1 MKITRRTAIGVTL
14 IVLIGLTSWAL
25 AGTLTEQQYIDAGKA
40 EFPKGNYETAIYLFT
55 AGLQLNPDNPG
66 LYNDRGLCYLKE
78 GDIEMAIAD
87 LSKAIELNPDFA
99 EAYYNRGLAYFGG
112 GKWMRALDDEAG
124 NNATADF
131 TKAIEL
137 DPEYIDA
144 YYTRGI
150 VYSEF
155 LHYYRKPFSP
165 DVIDKYHKAVADFD
179 KVLELDPTYVLAY
192 AGKGNLY
199 YRYGEFDNSTVE
211 FNKAL
216 ESEDPI
222 IEKVGEK
229 GLAAVYYSRGRN
241 YGACKDMVSSTLDY
255 EKAIELDPTLMTA
268 LGHVTG
274 NYQRLGEW
282 NKLIE
287 NCDYMLDLKKDDPE
301 WLTQS
306 HGGYTKYAAKGV
318 AYHNLMRQ
326 MANEAIFNY
335 NKVIELKPSV
345 GAYRNLGAVYRDIGE
360 SEKAKEAFEK
370 ALAIKPSV
378 GAYRDLGAVYR
389 DIGESEK
396 AKEAFEK
403 ALEMDNTTIEEG
415 TYKSM
420 YSKYYS
426 RGLTYYEMQEYNKA
440 ISDFNKAIELKSDY
454 AEAYRDLGKAY
465 VAIGDTANAT
475 EAFETAVRLFE
486 EQGNPYIA
494 EQVKQLL
501 EELPTVGASALPK
514 LIMECPAVL
523 EDVCPMLEQGL
534 EETAKEI

>member
-1 MKITRRTAIGVTL
+1 MKTTRRTAIGVTL
-14 IVLIGLTSWAL
+14 IVLIGLTSWGL

-40 EFPKGNYETAIYLFT
+40 EFPKGNYQTALYLFT
-55 AGLQLNPDNPG
+55 AGLELNPDNPG
-66 LYNDRGLCYLKE
+66 LYNDRGLCYLQE
-78 GDIEMAIAD
+78 GNIEEAIAD

-112 GKWMRALDDEAG
+112 RKWIRAPDDEES

-137 DPEYIDA
+137 KPEYVDA
-144 YYTRGI
+144 YYNRGI
-150 VYSEF
+150 VYTEF

-192 AGKGNLY
+192 AGKGDLY
-199 YRYGEFDNSTVE
+199 YRYGDFDNSTVE

-216 ESEDPI
+216 ESEDLI
-222 IEKVGEK
+222 IQKVGEK
-229 GLAAVYYSRGRN
+229 GLASVYYSRGRN
-241 YGACKDMVSSTLDY
+241 YGACNDMVASTLDY
-255 EKAIELDPTLMTA
+255 EKAIELDPTHMTA

-274 NYQRLGEW
+274 NYKSLGEW

-287 NCDYMLDLKKDDPE
+287 NCDYMLELKKDDPA
-301 WLTQS
+301 WLTKS
-306 HGGYTKYAAKGV
+306 HGGYTKYDAKGL
-318 AYHNLMRQ
+318 AYYNLMRE

-335 NKVIELKPSV
+335 NKVIELKPS
-345 GAYRNLGAVYRDIGE
+345 A
-360 SEKAKEAFEK
+360 
-370 ALAIKPSV
+370 
-378 GAYRDLGAVYR
+378 GAYRDLGVVYR

-403 ALEMDNTTIEEG
+403 ALEMYSTTIEEG
-415 TYKSM
+415 T
-420 YSKYYS
+420 SKWLYWYYRS
-426 RGLTYYEMQEYNKA
+426 RGLIYYEMREYNKA
-440 ISDFNKAIELKSDY
+440 ISDFNKSIELKSDY

-475 EAFETAVRLFE
+475 EAFETAVSLFE
-486 EQGNPYIA
+486 EQGNSDAA
-494 EQVKQLL
+494 EQVRQLL
-501 EELPTVGASALPK
+501 KDLPTVGASALPT
-514 LIMECPAVL
+514 LIMECPTVP
-523 EDVCPMLEQGL
+523 EDVCHVFEQGL

>member
-25 AGTLTEQQYIDAGKA
+25 AGTLTEQQYINAGKA

-78 GDIEMAIAD
+78 GDIEEAISD
-87 LSKAIELNPDFA
+87 FSKAIELNPDFA

-112 GKWMRALDDEAG
+112 SKWLRALDNEEG

-137 DPEYIDA
+137 DPEYVDA
-144 YYTRGI
+144 YYNRGI
-150 VYSEF
+150 VYTEYI
-155 LHYYRKPFSP
+155 HYYRKPFSP

-192 AGKGNLY
+192 AGKGDLY
-199 YRYGEFDNSTVE
+199 YRYGDFDNGTVE

-222 IEKVGEK
+222 IQKVGEK
-229 GLAAVYYSRGRN
+229 GLASVYYSRGRN
-241 YGACKDMVSSTLDY
+241 YAGGTHMVYEDRRGTLDY
-255 EKAIELDPTLMTA
+255 EKAIELDPTHMMA
-268 LGHVTG
+268 LGHLTG
-274 NYQRLGEW
+274 NYQHLGEW
-282 NKLIE
+282 NNLIE
-287 NCDYMLDLKKDDPE
+287 LCDYMLELKKDDPE
-301 WLTQS
+301 WLTKS
-306 HGGYTKYAAKGV
+306 HGGYTKYEAKGV
-318 AYHNLMRQ
+318 AYSNLMRQ
-326 MANEAIFNY
+326 MANEAISSY
-335 NKVIELKPSV
+335 NTVIELKPTV
-345 GAYRNLGAVYRDIGE
+345 GAYRGLGAVY
-360 SEKAKEAFEK
+360 
-370 ALAIKPSV
+370 
-378 GAYRDLGAVYR
+378 LGL
-389 DIGESEK
+389 GESEK

-415 TYKSM
+415 TYKKM
-420 YSKYYS
+420 YRKYYS
-426 RGLTYYEMQEYNKA
+426 RGLTYYEMREYDKA
-440 ISDFNKAIELKSDY
+440 ISDFNKAIELQSDY

-465 VAIGDTANAT
+465 VAIGDTANAK

-486 EQGNPYIA
+486 EQGNPYVA

-501 EELPTVGASALPK
+501 EELPTVGASALPT
-514 LIMECPAVL
+514 LITEYSTVP